1 MAVTAHWMAENDG
14 HLELKSALIAFQRVW
29 GKHSA
34 KNLANIMLRVLD
46 RAGTTNKV
54 SISASVFLTHS
65 FVFFFFFKTGHITMD
80 NLETNTK
87 AMDELASLLSDREIP
102 FDAKDRRVMCFPHII
117 NIICQHVIEK
127 MTRSKPPTQDDD
139 DDSDSDDDSDDEN
152 QAAVGDKIP
161 LNSKNRDRQAV
172 YARDPINRCRKIIIA
187 IRSSGQRRE
196 KFESWITTGEFIV
209 LPL

>member
-65 FVFFFFFKTGHITMD
+65 FVYFFFQDGTHHHGQSRNKHESHGRIGQP
-80 NLETNTK
+80 
-87 AMDELASLLSDREIP
+87 SL
-102 FDAKDRRVMCFPHII
+102 
-117 NIICQHVIEK
+117 
-127 MTRSKPPTQDDD
+127 RS
-139 DDSDSDDDSDDEN
+139 
-152 QAAVGDKIP
+152 
-161 LNSKNRDRQAV
+161 
-172 YARDPINRCRKIIIA
+172 
-187 IRSSGQRRE
+187 
-196 KFESWITTGEFIV
+196 
-209 LPL
+209 